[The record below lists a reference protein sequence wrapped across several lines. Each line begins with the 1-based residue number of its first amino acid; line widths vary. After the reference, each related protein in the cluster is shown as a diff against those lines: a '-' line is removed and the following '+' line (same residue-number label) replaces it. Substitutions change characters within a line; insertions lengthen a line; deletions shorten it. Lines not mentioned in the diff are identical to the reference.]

1 MQMAG
6 EMPWG
11 TSEQDRSERA
21 SGSRSAARARI
32 WARIRGSG
40 VNQGCFRGSQALW
53 RPSAPA
59 WGRVQP
65 ASGGQTGRRA
75 QQIVESQQQR
85 QSLPVFVLA
94 AVADLVIAEVPFHG
108 AKRMLHLGPQ

>member
-1 MQMAG
+1 MFQGVPGPVEAVC
-6 EMPWG
+6 
-11 TSEQDRSERA
+11 
-21 SGSRSAARARI
+21 AR
-32 WARIRGSG
+32 
-40 VNQGCFRGSQALW
+40 
-53 RPSAPA
+53 

-85 QSLPVFVLA
+85 QSLPVLVLA